1 MLPLI
6 KRLFDKIKQPF
17 DFYFSPVYLCEVI
30 DKVIHIKSVSANTM
44 EYNAKQLQIIEVAER
59 LFAQKGF
66 AGTSVR
72 DIAQEADVNVSM
84 ISYYFGSKE
93 KLIEALFQLRT
104 SETRL
109 RLENL
114 LNNDDLSPI
123 QKIYVM
129 VDNAVERLMGNQCF
143 HNIMMREQLSSART
157 PIISDQIMNLKMQN
171 IGLMKQLIE
180 EGQAS
185 GAFRKDIDMSLMTTT
200 LYGTINQAIATQEF
214 FRKINHLETMGEE
227 EFQKHLKRKLS
238 QHLKNLFKSTVTNE
252 NLSQD

>member
-1 MLPLI
+1 
-6 KRLFDKIKQPF
+6 
-17 DFYFSPVYLCEVI
+17 
-30 DKVIHIKSVSANTM
+30 M
-44 EYNAKQLQIIEVAER
+44 EYNVKQLQIIEVAER

-93 KLIEALFQLRT
+93 KLIEALFQLRI

-109 RLENL
+109 RLETL
-114 LNNDDLSPI
+114 LHNDDLSPI

-129 VDNAVERLMGNQCF
+129 IESAVERLMGNQCF
-143 HNIMMREQLSSART
+143 HNIMMREQLSSERT
-157 PIISDQIMNLKMQN
+157 PIISDQIMDLKMQN

-180 EGQAS
+180 EGQAT
-185 GAFRKDIDMSLMTTT
+185 GAFRKNIDMSLMTTT
-200 LYGTINQAIATQEF
+200 LYGTINQALATQEF
-214 FRKINHLETMGEE
+214 FRKINNLEKMSDE
-227 EFQKHLKRKLS
+227 EFQKYLKRKLS

-252 NLSQD
+252 HLSQD